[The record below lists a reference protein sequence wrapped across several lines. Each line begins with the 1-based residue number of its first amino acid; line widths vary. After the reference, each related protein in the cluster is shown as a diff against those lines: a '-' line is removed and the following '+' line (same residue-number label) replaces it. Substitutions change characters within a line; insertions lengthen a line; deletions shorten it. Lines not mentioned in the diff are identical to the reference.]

1 MKNKSLKI
9 RTIILVF
16 ITLSALSNCADY
28 LDIVPDQTPTIED
41 AFTDR
46 VHAQRFLATIYS
58 YMPRIGNV
66 GEDPAI
72 YTSDEWVVLEESY
85 AESTLGNY
93 RGNRIKHGSQDI
105 SAPKLNYWNGAEGGR
120 NMFVALRECNIF
132 LENIH
137 LVGPDL
143 YEDERAQWIAEVK
156 FFKAYYHFYLM
167 RLYGPIPLIKENL
180 SPGVGVNEVKVY
192 REPVDDVIDYICQLC
207 DEAIPDL
214 PLAITNIATEY
225 GRITRPIAA
234 TLKAQA
240 LVWGASPL
248 FNGNSEYSTI
258 VDNKGVHL
266 FSATEDP
273 TKWTKAAQAAK
284 AAIDI
289 CNEAGINH
297 LFVFNDARFVLSDTT
312 RRLQS
317 LRGAATIK
325 WNDELIWGN
334 PVNTTEQLQLRTMP
348 IFKTEDRLGSGPTGD
363 QVPAFTMAEQ
373 FYSNNGV
380 PINEDKYYNYA
391 ARFDTITVGDD
402 HYYYIPKGIVTA
414 KLNTYR
420 EPRFYANLGF
430 DGGYWFGNG
439 RIKDVG
445 MGADTETPYIMKMK
459 NGEMSGR
466 NSDIRYSLTGYL
478 AKKGTNFETATS
490 ATGAITR
497 TRFTYPIMR
506 LADLYLMYAE
516 ALNESLDAPNDEV
529 YQYVDIVRQR
539 AGLKGV
545 VESWAQYS
553 NIPDR
558 PLNKTGMREIIRH
571 ERLNELCFESQRF
584 YDIRRWKIADKYFNV
599 PERGWNASQNTMEEY
614 YRVVI
619 FDRLQFTTKMYLWPI
634 RENELRININLV
646 QNPYWN

>member
-9 RTIILVF
+9 RTIILAF

-46 VHAQRFLATIYS
+46 VHAQRFLATLYS
-58 YMPRIGNV
+58 YMPRIGSIPD
-66 GEDPAI
+66 DPGI
-72 YTSDEWVVLEESY
+72 LTSDEWVIVESAY
-85 AESTLGNY
+85 DEANMGYY
-93 RGNRIKHGSQDI
+93 RGNRIKHGTQNV
-105 SAPKLNYWNGAEGGR
+105 SAPHFNFWNGENNGR
-120 NMFVALRECNIF
+120 GVFIALRECNIF

-143 YEDERAQWIAEVK
+143 YENERAQWIAEAK

-180 SPGVGVNEVKVY
+180 PPSASVDLVKIY

-214 PLAITNIATEY
+214 PLSITNIATEY

-248 FNGNSEYSTI
+248 FNGNSEYNTV
-258 VDNKGVHL
+258 VDNRGIHL

-334 PVNTTEQLQLRTMP
+334 PVNTTEALQSHTLP
-348 IFKTEDRLGSGPTGD
+348 VLKAEDRLGTGPSSDLAPSLT
-363 QVPAFTMAEQ
+363 VAEQ

-380 PINEDKYYNYA
+380 PINEDKYYNYS
-391 ARFDTITVGDD
+391 ARFDTTTVGDD

-430 DGGYWFGNG
+430 DGGYWYGNG

-445 MGADTETPYIMKMK
+445 MGTDAETPHIIKMK
-459 NGEMSGR
+459 GGEVSGQ
-466 NSDIRYSLTGYL
+466 NSNIRYSITGYF
-478 AKKGTNFETATS
+478 AKKGTNFETACS
-490 ATGAITR
+490 STGAITR
-497 TRFTYPIMR
+497 TRFTFPIMR

-516 ALNESLDAPNDEV
+516 ALNE
-529 YQYVDIVRQR
+529 
-539 AGLKGV
+539 
-545 VESWAQYS
+545 
-553 NIPDR
+553 
-558 PLNKTGMREIIRH
+558 
-571 ERLNELCFESQRF
+571 
-584 YDIRRWKIADKYFNV
+584 
-599 PERGWNASQNTMEEY
+599 
-614 YRVVI
+614 
-619 FDRLQFTTKMYLWPI
+619 
-634 RENELRININLV
+634 
-646 QNPYWN
+646 